1 MKINWFPGHM
11 TKALRELK
19 KEVKNVDAIIY
30 VLDARAPLASLNPE
44 LDKLAENKPVLF
56 VLNKIDL
63 ADADKI
69 NKLISDEVIKKKY
82 KNSSIIKLNAT
93 ASGAIKI
100 IASEIKELCKNKIE
114 RFENK
119 GLNSFIRAMVVGVP
133 NSGKS
138 TLVNNLCG
146 RVKALTGNKA
156 GVTRGKQWLT
166 VSNGFQILDTP
177 GTLYPN
183 LENQNVARK
192 LAYIGSIR
200 DEVLDKNELAC
211 DFISGIRKI
220 YPNALAKRY
229 NIDESGE
236 PYEVLEKIAFSR
248 KFLLKGGDVDYD
260 RASIALIDD
269 FRKGKLGNITL

>member
-1 MKINWFPGHM
+1 M

-44 LDKLAENKPVLF
+44 LDKLAENKPILF
-56 VLNKIDL
+56 VLNKIDI

-211 DFISGIRKI
+211 DFISDIRKI
-220 YPNALAKRY
+220 YPNALSKRY

>member
-93 ASGAIKI
+93 A
-100 IASEIKELCKNKIE
+100 
-114 RFENK
+114 
-119 GLNSFIRAMVVGVP
+119 
-133 NSGKS
+133 
-138 TLVNNLCG
+138 
-146 RVKALTGNKA
+146 
-156 GVTRGKQWLT
+156 
-166 VSNGFQILDTP
+166 
-177 GTLYPN
+177 
-183 LENQNVARK
+183 
-192 LAYIGSIR
+192 
-200 DEVLDKNELAC
+200 
-211 DFISGIRKI
+211 
-220 YPNALAKRY
+220 
-229 NIDESGE
+229 
-236 PYEVLEKIAFSR
+236 
-248 KFLLKGGDVDYD
+248 
-260 RASIALIDD
+260 
-269 FRKGKLGNITL
+269 